1 MNEKITALIKY
12 AIACLSLIVVAIAG
26 YYAGGIVKYFLDIR
40 KAEKVTENFQRLLE
54 EPYRKDTYGGKTP
67 EDTWAMFIEALKKED
82 IDLAIMYYAVG
93 AGTAGRVPVDNIYK
107 KKQDGS
113 LQEWIKELETLEKDE
128 QQPLSKDERY
138 YFYDYFNEEFKQV
151 LSSSVVF
158 YLNPHTKIWKI
169 TNM

>member
-12 AIACLSLIVVAIAG
+12 AIACLALIVVAIAG
-26 YYAGGIVKYFLDIR
+26 YYAGGIIKYFLDIR

-67 EDTWAMFIEALKKED
+67 EDTWTMFIEALKKED
-82 IDLAIMYYAVG
+82 VDLAIKYYAVG
-93 AGTAGRVPVDNIYK
+93 AGTAGRVPVDSIYK

-113 LQEWIKELETLEKDE
+113 LEEWIKELETLKKSNREPLEGEKN
-128 QQPLSKDERY
+128 Y
-138 YFYDYFNEEFKQV
+138 YYDYFDEEFKQV